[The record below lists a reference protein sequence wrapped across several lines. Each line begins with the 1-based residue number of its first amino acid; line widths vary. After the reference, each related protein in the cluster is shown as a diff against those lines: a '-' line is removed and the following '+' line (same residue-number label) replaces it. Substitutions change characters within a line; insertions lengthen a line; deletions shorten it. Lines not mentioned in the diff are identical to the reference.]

1 MVTLIE
7 DVRNRLT
14 EIAGILYIDE
24 DWGQLDEFSQ
34 NPPVRWPC
42 ALVDIVDAAPS
53 NMGSK
58 VQLIDCTVLIRLADT
73 RLNKTSQK
81 APEAGRNN
89 ANSFFGLA
97 QTVYQ
102 LLHGW
107 HGTGSHYGTLA
118 RTGFRRVVRD
128 DGIREYHL
136 RFGTQLTDVVAKTPT
151 TDYSGDVKAG
161 IIKLS
166 PTLQSSS

>member
-14 EIAGILYIDE
+14 EIPGILYIDE

-81 APEAGRNN
+81 APVGGRNN

-102 LLHGW
+102 KLHGW
-107 HGTGSHYGTLA
+107 HGTDSHYGTLA
-118 RTGFRRVVRD
+118 RTGFKRVVRD

-136 RFGTQLTDVVAKTPT
+136 RFGTLLTDVVAQTPT
-151 TDYSGDVKAG
+151 TDYSGEVAG
-161 IIKLS
+161 GAIQPQ
-166 PTLQSSS
+166 PTLQSF

>member
-7 DVRNRLT
+7 DIRSRLAA
-14 EIAGILYIDE
+14 IAGILYIDE

-42 ALVDIVDAAPS
+42 ALVDVVNATPS
-53 NMGSK
+53 NMGGK

-81 APEAGRNN
+81 APANSRNN
-89 ANSFFGLA
+89 ANAFMGLA

-102 LLHGW
+102 KLHGW
-107 HGTGSHYGTLA
+107 HGPGPHYGTLE
-118 RTGFRRVVRD
+118 RSGFKRVLRD
-128 DGIREYHL
+128 DGIREYQL
-136 RFGTQLTDVVAKTPT
+136 SFRTMLTDTAAMAATSNLNAQVPDTIAPKVAM
-151 TDYSGDVKAG
+151 DNGD
-161 IIKLS
+161 
-166 PTLQSSS
+166 

>member
-81 APEAGRNN
+81 APVAGRNN

-102 LLHGW
+102 KLHGW
-107 HGTGSHYGTLA
+107 HGTDSHYGTLSRA
-118 RTGFRRVVRD
+118 GFKRVVRD

-136 RFGTQLTDVVAKTPT
+136 RFETLLTDTTAQLTFTDLSPDVH
-151 TDYSGDVKAG
+151 AG
-161 IIKLS
+161 IIKPS